1 MNAIE
6 KLREQ
11 TDIIRTSTNGLAVVD
26 AWSLVSRL
34 IGRMPV
40 DQSESTR
47 VLKEKDADGLDALV
61 RSVEQPTA
69 GSAERSNEDEAEI
82 PRDTLHSAMQAF
94 KRRLK
99 AARLADESRLGGR
112 YTSGGRVSK
121 IDAIEPPTQYPPE
134 VWKALAR
141 EGRLKDT
148 GGGFFAEP

>member
-11 TDIIRTSTNGLAVVD
+11 TDLIRTSTNGLKVVD
-26 AWSLVSRL
+26 AWALAARL

-40 DQSESTR
+40 DQAEASR
-47 VLKEKDADGLDALV
+47 VLKEKDAEGLDALV
-61 RSVEQPTA
+61 RGLEHPAPKVSAKASEP
-69 GSAERSNEDEAEI
+69 SAEVSHEEMAA
-82 PRDTLHSAMQAF
+82 AMQAF

-99 AARLADESRLGGR
+99 AMRLADESRLGGR

-121 IDAIEPPTQYPPE
+121 IDAIEPPSQYPPE

-148 GGGFFAEP
+148 GGGFYAEP